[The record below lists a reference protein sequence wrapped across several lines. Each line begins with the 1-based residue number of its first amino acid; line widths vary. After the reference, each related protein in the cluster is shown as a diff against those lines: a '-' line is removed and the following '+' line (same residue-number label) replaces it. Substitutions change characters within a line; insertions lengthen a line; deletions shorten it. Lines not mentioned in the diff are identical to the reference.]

1 MGVILLI
8 LLSLAVSFLATSGS
22 CLASLLASSRPWHHR
37 NRHFCYR
44 VLVEAGAR
52 GLDYPRTPGR
62 YLSEQ

>member
-8 LLSLAVSFLATSGS
+8 LLSLAVSFLATSG
-22 CLASLLASSRPWHHR
+22 LVWLLCWHHR

-52 GLDYPRTPGR
+52 DLDYPRTSGR